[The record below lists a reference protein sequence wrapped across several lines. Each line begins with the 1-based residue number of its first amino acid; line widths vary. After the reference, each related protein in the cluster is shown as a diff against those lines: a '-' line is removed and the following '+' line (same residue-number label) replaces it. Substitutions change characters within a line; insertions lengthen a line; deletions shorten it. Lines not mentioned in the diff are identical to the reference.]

1 MLFEN
6 FEIISKE
13 IINQLRDEK
22 TNLKSIK
29 NTQRQK
35 I

>member
-13 IINQLRDEK
+13 MINQLRDEK

-29 NTQRQK
+29 NTQRQQ